1 MAAGHRHSLALNTSG
16 QVYSWGY
23 GGRPGLWSV
32 LPFLQVGSP
41 VGFGEGG
48 DVSKPRV
55 IESIKEKVKQI
66 AAGNDLSLAL
76 G

>member
-1 MAAGHRHSLALNTSG
+1 M
-16 QVYSWGY
+16 
-23 GGRPGLWSV
+23 